1 MDKRLDK
8 RFELLSTQM
17 KATSF
22 TASPKSNS
30 QPPPK
35 NEDGPTHYP
44 TEMSKNAHKL
54 LRKQANMEDCA
65 KEGEKKVQA
74 PAPSRSQ
81 TPEMVKKKKKKQE
94 AGKLQTFPK
103 THPEA
108 GKDRTLSEAM
118 GRSQNAEKLQRKD
131 NVGSQLDQS
140 SQFRGGPR
148 GRWQGFRGGRGR
160 GRGRGGN
167 RQ

>member
-1 MDKRLDK
+1 
-8 RFELLSTQM
+8 
-17 KATSF
+17 
-22 TASPKSNS
+22 
-30 QPPPK
+30 
-35 NEDGPTHYP
+35 
-44 TEMSKNAHKL
+44 MSKSARKQ

-103 THPEA
+103 THPKA

-118 GRSQNAEKLQRKD
+118 ERSQNAEKLQRKD
-131 NVGSQLDQS
+131 NVGSQLGHETIIYHVLGS
-140 SQFRGGPR
+140 ESRSLR
-148 GRWQGFRGGRGR
+148 
-160 GRGRGGN
+160 
-167 RQ
+167 RQKGKHLF